1 MPGPGAER
9 GAGSDRPPRRRGGDA
24 VATDGSPGFGTP
36 PDLAGIDVV
45 IFDKDGTLIDFH
57 AMWGGWARELG
68 TRLEATARR
77 PVSPDVFAAIGFDPT
92 TGRVSARGPLASSTM
107 AGIQDVVE
115 AVLRRWCPS
124 VAAARRATEA
134 AWYIPDPVALA
145 APLADLPALCDALR
159 RGGRRLAVVT
169 TDDRAPTDA
178 TLRALGVRTQVE
190 AMVCGDDGFEMKPA
204 PDPVF
209 AVCQALV
216 SEPQRVAV
224 VGDSPADLA
233 MGRAAGAGL
242 VVGVL
247 SGVGTAA
254 DLAAADVILGS
265 VQELFAPQG

>member
-1 MPGPGAER
+1 
-9 GAGSDRPPRRRGGDA
+9 
-24 VATDGSPGFGTP
+24 
-36 PDLAGIDVV
+36 
-45 IFDKDGTLIDFH
+45 
-57 AMWGGWARELG
+57 MWGGWARQLG

-92 TGRVSARGPLASSTM
+92 TGRVAAGGPLASATM
-107 AGIQDVVE
+107 AGIQELVE

-134 AWYIPDPVALA
+134 AWFVPDPEVPAT
-145 APLADLPALCDALR
+145 PLADLPALFDALR
-159 RGGRRLAVVT
+159 AGGRRIAVVT

-190 AMVCGDDGFEMKPA
+190 AMVCGDDGFAMKPA

-209 AVCQALV
+209 AVCQALA
-216 SEPQRVAV
+216 SEPPRVAV
-224 VGDSPADLA
+224 VGDSPTDLA
-233 MGRAAGAGL
+233 MARAAGVGL

-254 DLAAADVILGS
+254 DLAAADVVLAS
-265 VQELFAPQG
+265 VAELLPPST